1 MSFKSIFLFL
11 NKSLIIKFNPKILQ
25 NFINK
30 IIETLSVDE
39 INKLKFLFD
48 QLKRQILLWTFFFLF
63 CASNRKIKSL
73 FNNLFFVI
81 NNIFIF
87 YIIKLIWKT

>member
-1 MSFKSIFLFL
+1 LNKIMSFKSIFLFL

-48 QLKRQILLWTFFFLF
+48 QLKRQILL
-63 CASNRKIKSL
+63 
-73 FNNLFFVI
+73 
-81 NNIFIF
+81 
-87 YIIKLIWKT
+87 

>member
-48 QLKRQILLWTFFFLF
+48 QLKRQILL
-63 CASNRKIKSL
+63 
-73 FNNLFFVI
+73 
-81 NNIFIF
+81 
-87 YIIKLIWKT
+87 